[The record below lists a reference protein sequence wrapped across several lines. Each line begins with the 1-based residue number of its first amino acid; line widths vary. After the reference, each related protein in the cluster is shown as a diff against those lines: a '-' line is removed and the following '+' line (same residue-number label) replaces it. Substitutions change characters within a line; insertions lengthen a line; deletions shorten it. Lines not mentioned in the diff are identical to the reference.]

1 MFRSDPT
8 ERTHSTLPTTRTG
21 NRVLQYLSG
30 WKAGNPSDPHRD
42 CRPVPPLGYQS
53 CGEMG
58 CTHRRSS
65 AAGAARRFRAAVL
78 AEDRSRSC
86 GRHSESSR
94 TRSHPRCHWRKAE
107 PMPSSGTEAALGESI
122 QFLPQRST
130 LGAHVC
136 PHVSL
141 LSFFRP
147 SMPESASLAGS
158 AHAAGGHFLSAMQ
171 ERLLAMLQPRTVA
184 TTRRL
189 SDRPRFIALRAE
201 VAKHL
206 YSLLHLPGTTTGRLS
221 TPALLCP
228 SRALR
233 QPDLLPPCRRRSVR
247 RALARHEPN
256 YRTAQENYSHLWPES
271 DPALQGQTADRTR
284 RPRSSQSRHS
294 QSLRPWSRHAI
305 RPE

>member
-21 NRVLQYLSG
+21 NRLLQYLSA
-30 WKAGNPSDPHRD
+30 WKAGNPPHPHRN
-42 CRPVPPLGYQS
+42 CRPVSPLGYQS

-58 CTHRRSS
+58 CTHFEAPQQERRDD
-65 AAGAARRFRAAVL
+65 FVAVL
-78 AEDRSRSC
+78 AKDRSRSC

-107 PMPSSGTEAALGESI
+107 PVPSSGTEAALGESI
-122 QFLPQRST
+122 QFLSQRST
-130 LGAHVC
+130 PGAHVC

-141 LSFFRP
+141 LSFLRP
-147 SMPESASLAGS
+147 SMPKSASLAGS
-158 AHAAGGHFLSAMQ
+158 SHAAGGHFLSAMQ

-201 VAKHL
+201 VADRL
-206 YSLLHLPGTTTGRLS
+206 YSLLHLPGTATGRLPA
-221 TPALLCP
+221 PALLL
-228 SRALR
+228 SGRALR
-233 QPDLLPPCRRRSVR
+233 QPDRLPPRRRRPVR

-256 YRTAQENYSHLWPES
+256 HRTTQEDHSHLWPES
-271 DPALQGQTADRTR
+271 DPAIQGQAADRTR

-294 QSLRPWSRHAI
+294 QSLCPWI
-305 RPE
+305 R

>member
-1 MFRSDPT
+1 MVRSDPT

-21 NRVLQYLSG
+21 NRLLQYLSA
-30 WKAGNPSDPHRD
+30 WKAGNPPHPHRN
-42 CRPVPPLGYQS
+42 CRPVFTVGLSIVRRDGVHPF
-53 CGEMG
+53 
-58 CTHRRSS
+58 RSS

-78 AEDRSRSC
+78 AKDRSRSC

-107 PMPSSGTEAALGESI
+107 PMPSFGTEAALGESI
-122 QFLPQRST
+122 QFLSQRPT

-158 AHAAGGHFLSAMQ
+158 AHATARHHFSAMQ
-171 ERLLAMLQPRTVA
+171 ERLLAMLQPRAVA

-201 VAKHL
+201 VAGRL
-206 YSLLHLPGTTTGRLS
+206 YSLLLLPGAATGCLS
-221 TPALLCP
+221 APAFLL
-228 SRALR
+228 SGRALR
-233 QPDLLPPCRRRSVR
+233 QPDLLPPCRRRPVR
-247 RALARHEPN
+247 RAFAGHEPN
-256 YRTAQENYSHLWPES
+256 HRTTQEDHSHLWPKS
-271 DPALQGQTADRTR
+271 HSAIQG
-284 RPRSSQSRHS
+284 
-294 QSLRPWSRHAI
+294 
-305 RPE
+305 

>member
-21 NRVLQYLSG
+21 NRLLQYLSG
-30 WKAGNPSDPHRD
+30 GKAGTPSDPHRD
-42 CRPVPPLGYQS
+42 CRPVSPLGYQS
-53 CGEMG
+53 CREMG
-58 CTHRRSS
+58 CTHRRSP

-78 AEDRSRSC
+78 AKDRSRSC

-94 TRSHPRCHWRKAE
+94 TRSHPSCHWRKAE
-107 PMPSSGTEAALGESI
+107 PMPSSGTEAALGESV
-122 QFLPQRST
+122 QFLSQRPT

-141 LSFFRP
+141 LSFLRP

-158 AHAAGGHFLSAMQ
+158 SHATARHHLSAMQ

-201 VAKHL
+201 VADRL
-206 YSLLHLPGTTTGRLS
+206 YSLLHLPGTATGQLS
-221 TPALLCP
+221 APALLFP
-228 SRALR
+228 GRALR
-233 QPDLLPPCRRRSVR
+233 QPDLLPPRRRRPVR

-256 YRTAQENYSHLWPES
+256 HRTAQENYSHLWPES
-271 DPALQGQTADRTR
+271 DPAIQGQA
-284 RPRSSQSRHS
+284 
-294 QSLRPWSRHAI
+294 AN
-305 RPE
+305 